1 MKKIIF
7 ICVSALLLGSC
18 SSKSNDTQST
28 TNESSSVQND
38 ASGVS
43 TEDIQERIENIYAET
58 LTGSGGLFVLQ
69 KYCTS
74 SFCDLYSKYEE
85 ASEGSIGSLDY
96 DLWSQAQDVSEPKI
110 EVKSVNVESSTTAK
124 VKIALTNFG
133 QTKTITL
140 PLVLENGR
148 WMIDDFVN
156 TQHSARQLMEED
168 ILAFGS
174 ADNTSE
180 SFDEQ
185 EESLSSYPLTENGCL
200 APLPMNDKKAY
211 AFIPEGKPF
220 DKNTKLFYLYFYKE
234 EMFATA
240 LLTQERKKEIPDLSS
255 FFKNDVLNFYGSH
268 MKYFEK
274 KDNDGYIFYA
284 ANSMD
289 FAHVTYN
296 IKPDL
301 SVVKYISKKDEADNK
316 TYVRYA
322 AMDINLE

>member
-1 MKKIIF
+1 MT
-7 ICVSALLLGSC
+7 
-18 SSKSNDTQST
+18 ND
-28 TNESSSVQND
+28 SSSVLNNSSD
-38 ASGVS
+38 SLI
-43 TEDIQERIENIYAET
+43 EDIQERIENIYAET
-58 LTGSGGLFVLQ
+58 LTGNGGLFVLQ

-96 DLWSQAQDVSEPKI
+96 NLWSQAQDVSEPKI
-110 EVKSVNVESSTTAK
+110 EVKSVNVESLVSAK

-140 PLVLENGR
+140 PLVLENDR
-148 WMIDDFVN
+148 WMIDDFIN

-180 SFDEQ
+180 SLDEQ

-211 AFIPEGKPF
+211 AFIPEGKTF
-220 DKNTKLFYLYFYKE
+220 DKNTEIFYLYFYRE
-234 EMFATA
+234 EMFVCA
-240 LLTQERKKEIPDLSS
+240 LLTQERKKEIPNLTT
-255 FFKNDVLNFYGSH
+255 FFKDTASSIYVSH
-268 MKYFEK
+268 MQFFEK

-289 FAHVTYN
+289 FYYVTYN

-322 AMDINLE
+322 AMDVNLE